1 MVKKNYSKLFV
12 LITLVIVILD
22 QLTKYLIITFKPNW
36 SLGFLKIHYLT
47 NTGAGFSLLQG
58 KTLLLA
64 IISLIVIIGL
74 IVYYKRL
81 PQEKVAQVLFALFL
95 GGAIG
100 NFIDRFFRKFVIDF
114 IDFSFW
120 PAFNVA
126 DSAIT
131 VAAIGLILYYWKEK

>member
-81 PQEKVAQVLFALFL
+81 PQENVAQVLFALFL

-100 NFIDRFFRKFVIDF
+100 NFIDRFFRRFVIDF